1 MNDDNRH
8 HWHDLILLALVA
20 LCLLL
25 ALLELWSVAYD
36 PRFTETPEGQRATP
50 VDTTWRPPAPIAGHC
65 EGQHCI
71 EKGPVD
77 WYAEVGR

>member
-25 ALLELWSVAYD
+25 ALLELAGAARD
-36 PRFTETPEGQRATP
+36 PRFTETPETAPAVQ
-50 VDTTWRPPAPIAGHC
+50 VDSVPPLVPPKIARHC
-65 EGQHCI
+65 VGDWGCI
-71 EKGPVD
+71 EM
-77 WYAEVGR
+77 EVGR

>member
-36 PRFTETPEGQRATP
+36 PRFTSTPEG
-50 VDTTWRPPAPIAGHC
+50 VDAVQVDSVCIASGI
-65 EGQHCI
+65 G
-71 EKGPVD
+71 
-77 WYAEVGR
+77 AASRGR